1 MLSIFL
7 SLVLGT
13 LVGFMLVGWL
23 SDRTAKND
31 PRVTPGLSLLP
42 GDVSWQ
48 NEKGNVRF
56 YFPITSSIVL
66 SIVASLVMWFINRG
80 L

>member
-1 MLSIFL
+1 MLTTFL
-7 SLVLGT
+7 TLVLGS
-13 LVGFMLVGWL
+13 LIGFMVVGWL
-23 SDRTAKND
+23 SDRTAKSD

-66 SIVASLVMWFINRG
+66 SVVASLVLWFMNRG
-80 L
+80 V